1 KLKMIFIKNIYR
13 IFSIIFLLIINVNLV
28 IAQENIDSKSILE
41 LKDDTNK
48 VNKLIELAIVEIDT
62 QPVKSKEFAVVA
74 FNISDS
80 LEYITG
86 LALSAY
92 YIGQAD
98 FKVGNYA
105 SAIHYFNQSLYN
117 YQILNQKPEI
127 GNIYKCIGNIYLQ
140 QSNYVAA
147 LENYLIG
154 LEISQE
160 LNDSVGVADAYHNI
174 GNIHTEQFE
183 FEDALKY
190 YNQSVHIDS
199 LINDRKG
206 MAKSLMNIGA
216 VYMDLAEY
224 SKALMNYNKSL
235 SIFNEFNDDA
245 NIAICYN
252 NIASVYHEIGN
263 FQQALQN
270 YLKALEIY
278 RNIGSQHGIAS
289 TCFSIG
295 SFYNSKQEYRKAINY
310 LNEAIKLGKEIGSLK
325 IESVAALAFSETYY
339 NLGDYKKAYQ
349 YHVYYTKL
357 NDLLKNEENVKKITK
372 IQMQYEFDQ
381 VQKEEEFK
389 RQQREIEHQAELRH
403 QRLFIAFL
411 GIGMLLTI
419 ALAFLIYRNY
429 RIKKRDNILLAEQKD
444 KIENQRDQIQ
454 KQKQEIT
461 DSIWYAQK
469 IQNAILSPTELV
481 DRLLDDYFIYFK
493 PRDIVSGDFYWINEI
508 SNKII
513 IVAAD
518 CTGHGVPGAFMS
530 MLGISFMNEIV
541 NSIKD
546 INAGIILDRLKELV
560 IKSLH
565 QKGKINEAK
574 DGMDISLIVFD
585 KKNMKLQY
593 SGAYNPLYLIRDKE
607 LIEYKPDRMPIGIF
621 LKEEEYFTNHEIDV
635 YSGDRIYIFSDGFYD
650 QFGGPEGGKFKTKN
664 FKNLLLEIH
673 QLPMQDQYEKIN
685 ITYQTW
691 KGELEQI
698 DDILIIGIKL

>member
-1 KLKMIFIKNIYR
+1 MIFIKIIYR
-13 IFSIIFLLIINVNLV
+13 IFLIVFLLTIIINLIN
-28 IAQENIDSKSILE
+28 AQENIDSKSVLE

-48 VNKLIELAIVEIDT
+48 VNRLIELAIVEINT
-62 QPVKSKEFAVVA
+62 QPAKSKEIAIVA

-80 LEYITG
+80 IEYIPG
-86 LALSAY
+86 LAKSAY

-117 YQILNQKPEI
+117 YQRLDKKPVI

-147 LENYLIG
+147 LENYLIS

-224 SKALMNYNKSL
+224 TKALMYYNKSL
-235 SIFNEFNDDA
+235 DIFIEFNDDV

-263 FQQALQN
+263 FKLALEN

-278 RNIGSQHGIAS
+278 RNVGSQHGIAS

-295 SFYNSKQEYRKAINY
+295 SFYNSTQEYRKAINY
-310 LNEAIKLGKEIGSLK
+310 LNEAIKLGKEIGSLR

-349 YHVYYTKL
+349 YHIYYTKL

-411 GIGMLLTI
+411 GIGMFLTI

-429 RIKKRDNILLAEQKD
+429 RIKKHDNILLAEQKD

-469 IQNAILSPTELV
+469 IQNAVLPPTELV
-481 DRLLDDYFIYFK
+481 DRLLDDYFIYYK

-574 DGMDISLIVFD
+574 DGMDISLVVFD

-593 SGAYNPLYLIRDKE
+593 SGAYNPLYLIRDNE
-607 LIEYKPDRMPIGIF
+607 LKEYKSDRMPIGIF
-621 LKEEEYFTNHEIDV
+621 LKEEEYFTNHEIHV
-635 YSGDRIYIFSDGFYD
+635 SSGDRIYVFSDGFYD
-650 QFGGPEGGKFKTKN
+650 QFGGPEGGKFKTRN

-673 QLPMQDQYEKIN
+673 QLPMQEQYEKIN

-691 KGELEQI
+691 KGDLEQI
-698 DDILIIGIKL
+698 DDILIIGVKL